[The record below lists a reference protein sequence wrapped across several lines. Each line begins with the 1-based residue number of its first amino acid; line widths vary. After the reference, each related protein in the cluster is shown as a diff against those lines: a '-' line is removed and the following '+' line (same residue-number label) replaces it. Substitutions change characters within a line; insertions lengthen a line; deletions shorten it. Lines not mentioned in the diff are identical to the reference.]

1 MKYQAQ
7 EATKMTAPEPDQKAP
22 EAAPEAEPKPTEP
35 EQTELPIE
43 PQPEDELPE
52 WAKAKI
58 QKANNEAKN
67 LRNRLKEQE
76 PLVSAAQE
84 AERAKMGEIERRD
97 ADIKA
102 LNSQLAQRDQELLQA
117 RYSIP
122 DEYVEFL
129 LSEGSFEE
137 KEARAT
143 QGRRN
148 GAVEERTAGTAPHGS
163 SCGVVEAWC
172 FALHPSSRGPLISRW
187 LGFPARAGVNQKGTS
202 MANECKPLFRPGR

>member
-1 MKYQAQ
+1 
-7 EATKMTAPEPDQKAP
+7 MTTPVPDQKAP

-129 LSEGSFEE
+129 LPEGSFEE
-137 KEARAT
+137 KEARARKVGEMVQSKNEPQERPPT
-143 QGRRN
+143 DRPVESLKP
-148 GAVEERTAGTAPHGS
+148 GASPSTPPREDHSYPAGWGFQPERA
-163 SCGVVEAWC
+163 
-172 FALHPSSRGPLISRW
+172 
-187 LGFPARAGVNQKGTS
+187 
-202 MANECKPLFRPGR
+202 